1 MLNELERGIIKK
13 WNDFTSRPR
22 NNITGFREDLDKFC
36 VEMGL
41 NDDLPVIGAL
51 HENMELRSGLLADI
65 AVPKGNGPH
74 PVTVFIHGGG
84 WMAGSLATHRKLGM
98 QFAEQGYLTINVD
111 YRLAPEHPFP
121 AGLEDCIFAAKW
133 AEQNAAKWGGDPSR
147 IAIGGDS
154 AGGNLTAA
162 TVTSLAVEHRSPK
175 FKAALLIYGL
185 F

>member
-22 NNITGFREDLDKFC
+22 NNITGFREDLEKFC

-51 HENMELRSGLLADI
+51 HENVELRGGLLADVS
-65 AVPKGNGPH
+65 VPKGNGPH

-98 QFAEQGYLTINVD
+98 QFC
-111 YRLAPEHPFP
+111 R
-121 AGLEDCIFAAKW
+121 AGLSHDQRRLQPRTRAPLPRGLRRLCIRGEMGRRKRPALERGFVPHNNCRRFRRG
-133 AEQNAAKWGGDPSR
+133 ESGRGYPR
-147 IAIGGDS
+147 S
-154 AGGNLTAA
+154 AF
-162 TVTSLAVEHRSPK
+162 R
-175 FKAALLIYGL
+175 
-185 F
+185 

>member
-1 MLNELERGIIKK
+1 MCNRSDRRRYSGMLNELERGIIKK
-13 WNDFTSRPR
+13 WNYFTSRPR
-22 NNITGFREDLDKFC
+22 NNITGFREDLEKFC

-51 HENMELRSGLLADI
+51 HENVELRGGLLADV

-111 YRLAPEHPFP
+111 YRLAPEHSFP
-121 AGLEDCIFAAKW
+121 TRRSSDLLRREIWPQLPSSPSPAIRAHPNFAP
-133 AEQNAAKWGGDPSR
+133 E
-147 IAIGGDS
+147 
-154 AGGNLTAA
+154 
-162 TVTSLAVEHRSPK
+162 
-175 FKAALLIYGL
+175 
-185 F
+185 